1 MIMASPGE
9 FKVQCRG
16 ACGHIMAAFDM
27 HERCACCRDK
37 KLDQDPC
44 VKDNLCSIC
53 DNLSDLQKETL
64 SMPSYRIHKGRKAG
78 LLVSPKEVT
87 VLSSIKKLSSDSFC
101 AASTGITSF
110 CAGTC
115 YGFYFNTKGFL
126 CYMRAVFRNVREDG
140 WTFCAFWGI
149 AFKGKC
155 FQCS

>member
-64 SMPSYRIHKGRKAG
+64 SMPSYRIHKDRKAG

-87 VLSSIKKLSSDSFC
+87 VLSSIKKLSSDTSP
-101 AASTGITSF
+101 ASQSIAQVSAQPAPVLHPSAQAPAMASTSTQKVSYV
-110 CAGTC
+110 T
-115 YGFYFNTKGFL
+115 
-126 CYMRAVFRNVREDG
+126 
-140 WTFCAFWGI
+140 
-149 AFKGKC
+149 
-155 FQCS
+155 